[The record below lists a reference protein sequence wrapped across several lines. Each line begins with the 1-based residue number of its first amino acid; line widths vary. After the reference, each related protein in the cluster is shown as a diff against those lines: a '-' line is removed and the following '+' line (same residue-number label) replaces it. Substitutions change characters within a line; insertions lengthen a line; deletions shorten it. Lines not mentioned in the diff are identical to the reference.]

1 MKEGEGEKESISYE
15 EMVSH
20 EWLLPDI
27 APQLRAIVPV
37 KPSQATELD
46 SEKIVAM
53 TEERGQPDFS
63 LPQGLSTVLSQ
74 EHTGPVQHEHHTK
87 HW

>member
-20 EWLLPDI
+20 ERLLPDV
-27 APQLRAIVPV
+27 APQLHAIVPV

-46 SEKIVAM
+46 PFRNSYY
-53 TEERGQPDFS
+53 
-63 LPQGLSTVLSQ
+63 
-74 EHTGPVQHEHHTK
+74 H
-87 HW
+87 

>member
-20 EWLLPDI
+20 EWLLPAV

-46 SEKIVAM
+46 PFRNSCYNWGAQ
-53 TEERGQPDFS
+53 TA
-63 LPQGLSTVLSQ
+63 
-74 EHTGPVQHEHHTK
+74 
-87 HW
+87 